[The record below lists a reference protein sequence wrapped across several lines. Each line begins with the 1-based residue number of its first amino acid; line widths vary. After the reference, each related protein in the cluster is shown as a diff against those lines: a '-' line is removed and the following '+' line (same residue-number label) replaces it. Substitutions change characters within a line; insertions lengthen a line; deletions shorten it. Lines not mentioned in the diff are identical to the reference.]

1 MISKNKRKRYQKTI
15 AKFCLMDD
23 TFMAKFFEN
32 NIEDTEFLLHLIL
45 EDDKIRVEKVI
56 GQYAIANLQGHS
68 SRLDVYAVD
77 RYGNHFNVEVQRT
90 NSGAIP
96 KRARYHADMI
106 DVNHLAAGE
115 DYAALKETYVIF
127 ITEHDVLQEDRI
139 ISRIERTIQES
150 GKLFKDGSHIVYVNG
165 AKRGNDSEL
174 ARLMQDFFCSNPD
187 DMHNQK
193 LAQRARYLKFNEGG
207 VTEMCELMEE
217 LAREE
222 AERAAKK
229 AAKKAAY
236 KKSIK
241 IAQNFILAGA
251 SIDLVVQGTQ
261 LPREEIE
268 AIAKRLGKLI
278 A

>member
-1 MISKNKRKRYQKTI
+1 MVSEEDKIKYRKSI
-15 AKFCLMDD
+15 AEFRLIDD
-23 TFMAKFFEN
+23 TFMAVVFGGELQLS
-32 NIEDTEFLLHLIL
+32 EMLLHTTIGN
-45 EDDKIRVEKVI
+45 DKIRVIKSI
-56 GQYAIANLQGHS
+56 GQYAIKNLQGHS
-68 SRLDVYAVD
+68 STLDIFCQD
-77 RYGNHFNVEVQRT
+77 EQGRYFNVEVQRT

-193 LAQRARYLKFNEGG
+193 LAQRAKYLKCNEGG

-261 LPREEIE
+261 LPREEVE

>member
-1 MISKNKRKRYQKTI
+1 MISKKKRKRYQKTI

-56 GQYAIANLQGHS
+56 GQYSIANLQGHS
-68 SRLDVYAVD
+68 SRLDIYAVD

-106 DVNHLAAGE
+106 DVNHLAVGE
-115 DYAALKETYVIF
+115 DYAALKDTYIIF
-127 ITEHDVLQEDRI
+127 ITEKDVLHEDRI

-150 GKLFKDGSHIVYVNG
+150 GKLFNDGSHIVYVNG

-174 ARLMQDFFCSNPD
+174 ARLLKDFFCSNPD
-187 DMHNQK
+187 DMHNKK

-207 VTEMCELMEE
+207 ITEMCELMEE

-229 AAKKAAY
+229 ATY
-236 KKSIK
+236 KNSVK
-241 IAQNFILAGA
+241 IAENLLNAGA

-261 LPREEIE
+261 LPREEVE

>member
-68 SRLDVYAVD
+68 SRLDIYAVD

-150 GKLFKDGSHIVYVNG
+150 GKLFNDGSHIVYVNG

-187 DMHNQK
+187 DMHNLK
-193 LAQRARYLKFNEGG
+193 LAQRARYLKFN
-207 VTEMCELMEE
+207 ELMEE

-241 IAQNFILAGA
+241 IAQNLILAGA

-261 LPREEIE
+261 LPREEVE

>member
-1 MISKNKRKRYQKTI
+1 MISKKKRKRYKKTI

-32 NIEDTEFLLHLIL
+32 NIEGTEYLLHLVL

-56 GQYAIANLQGHS
+56 GQYSIANLQGHS
-68 SRLDVYAVD
+68 SRLDIYAVD
-77 RYGNHFNVEVQRT
+77 GQGNHFNVEVQRT

-96 KRARYHADMI
+96 QRARYHADMI
-106 DVNHLAAGE
+106 DVNHLAEGE
-115 DYAALKETYVIF
+115 DYAALKDTYVIF
-127 ITEHDVLQEDRI
+127 ITENDVLQEDRI
-139 ISRIERTIQES
+139 ISHIERTIQES
-150 GKLFKDGSHIVYVNG
+150 GNLFHDGSHIIYVNG

-174 ARLMQDFFCSNPD
+174 ARLMEDFFCSNPD
-187 DMHNQK
+187 DMYNEK

-207 VTEMCELMEE
+207 VIEMCELMEE

-222 AERAAKK
+222 AKK

-236 KKSIK
+236 KNSVK
-241 IAQNFILAGA
+241 IAKGLLEDGI
-251 SIDLVVQGTQ
+251 SIDIVAKNTE
-261 LPREEIE
+261 LPREKVE

>member
-1 MISKNKRKRYQKTI
+1 MISKKKRKRYQKTI

-56 GQYAIANLQGHS
+56 GQYSIANLQGHS
-68 SRLDVYAVD
+68 SRLDIYAID

-106 DVNHLAAGE
+106 DVNHLAVGE
-115 DYAALKETYVIF
+115 DYAALKDTYIIF
-127 ITEHDVLQEDRI
+127 ITEKDVLHEDRI

-150 GKLFKDGSHIVYVNG
+150 GKLFNDGSHIVYVNG

-174 ARLMQDFFCSNPD
+174 ARLLKDFFCSNPD
-187 DMHNQK
+187 DMHNKK

-207 VTEMCELMEE
+207 ITEMCELMEE

-229 AAKKAAY
+229 ATY
-236 KKSIK
+236 KNSVK
-241 IAQNFILAGA
+241 IAKGFLKDGVPVDIVAKN
-251 SIDLVVQGTQ
+251 TE
-261 LPREEIE
+261 LPREEVE